1 MPARDVFKMATRGGA
16 RALGLENEIGTIGK
30 GKKADVIIL
39 DLTDPVL
46 FPLMRENIVR
56 QFVYYLN
63 GSRVRT
69 VLANGRILMEDRKV
83 KVFDEDRIM
92 EQAQKIGDRFVE
104 QFTEKL
110 SQNKARGPLF
120 LFRSTN

>member
-1 MPARDVFKMATRGGA
+1 MATRGGA
-16 RALGLENEIGTIGK
+16 GALGLENEIGTIGK
-30 GKKADVIIL
+30 GKKADVVIL
-39 DLTDPVL
+39 DLTDPVI
-46 FPLMRENIVR
+46 FPLTRENILR

-69 VLANGRILMEDRKV
+69 VLVDGRILMEDRKV
-83 KVFDEDRIM
+83 KAFDEVRIM

-110 SQNKARGPLF
+110 SRK
-120 LFRSTN
+120 